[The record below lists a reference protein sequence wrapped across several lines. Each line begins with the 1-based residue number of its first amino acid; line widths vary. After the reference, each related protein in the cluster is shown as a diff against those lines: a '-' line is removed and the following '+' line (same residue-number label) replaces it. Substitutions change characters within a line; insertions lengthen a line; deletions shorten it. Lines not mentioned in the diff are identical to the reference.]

1 VEQRGEAKPGVGR
14 LTGCVVVGHKRATAR
29 CAAVSKR
36 GLGRLGDSFVH
47 QQDGNV
53 IPNRIDAVAL
63 SALEALP
70 FIFEREWLLT
80 DGADKHIE

>member
-1 VEQRGEAKPGVGR
+1 
-14 LTGCVVVGHKRATAR
+14 VGHKRATAR
-29 CAAVSKR
+29 RGAVSKR
-36 GLGRLGDSFVH
+36 GLRRLGDSFVH

-63 SALEALP
+63 STLEALTL
-70 FIFEREWLLT
+70 IFQREWLLA